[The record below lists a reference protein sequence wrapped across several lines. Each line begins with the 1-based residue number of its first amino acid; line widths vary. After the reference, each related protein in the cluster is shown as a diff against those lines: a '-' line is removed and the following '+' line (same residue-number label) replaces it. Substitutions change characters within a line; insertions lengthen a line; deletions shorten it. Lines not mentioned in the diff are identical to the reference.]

1 MGCGGFEVGL
11 MEGGVLS
18 WSVLEGVREAR
29 KRCHLDDGHSNLI
42 GVSNFLSSVSIL
54 LDVHNP
60 GPCLSKVYKHMNFLV
75 CVAAASVPGYR
86 AS

>member
-42 GVSNFLSSVSIL
+42 GVSNFFELGIHTSR
-54 LDVHNP
+54 
-60 GPCLSKVYKHMNFLV
+60 CT
-75 CVAAASVPGYR
+75 
-86 AS
+86 

>member
-11 MEGGVLS
+11 KEGGVLS

-42 GVSNFLSSVSIL
+42 GVSNFFELGIHTSR
-54 LDVHNP
+54 
-60 GPCLSKVYKHMNFLV
+60 CT
-75 CVAAASVPGYR
+75 
-86 AS
+86 